1 MRKLVA
7 VIIAAFFAWAIP
19 ARAEISKHIGS
30 MYCGPTAE
38 VEGSLMPNHAKMFSG
53 QSGSTSDREGQ
64 IWIGKGG
71 SYFVVQRMKSQG
83 LSCVVLGGFGLKK
96 VQGPGDI

>member
-1 MRKLVA
+1 MKKL
-7 VIIAAFFAWAIP
+7 IAATVVAFIAWAIP

-38 VEGSLMPNHAKMFSG
+38 VEASLSGHTKMFAG
-53 QSGSTSDREGQ
+53 TSGSTSDREGQ
-64 IWIGKGG
+64 IWVGKGG
-71 SYFVVQRMKSQG
+71 SYFVVQRMISQG

>member
-1 MRKLVA
+1 MSKLFA
-7 VIIAAFFAWAIP
+7 VILAVLFAWAIP
-19 ARAEISKHIGS
+19 ARAEITKHIGS

-38 VEGSLMPNHAKMFSG
+38 VEGSLSSNHAKMYAG

-64 IWIGKGG
+64 IWIGKDG
-71 SYFVVQRMKSQG
+71 SYFVVQRMKSQD